1 MRDLLRGYAAAA
13 LESAAG
19 EGRAQKVADDL
30 EVFSAALVE
39 SEPLRNVLTDVAIPP
54 GPRRGVVQDIL
65 RTAAPETQAL
75 VSWAVLVEPAADLP
89 SAVFALVELARET
102 AEAAR
107 GNQVRTMGAD
117 ELLGGRTAVRERI
130 RGYADRLFQEVDRLE
145 RIDEIENEVVG
156 VAGVVE
162 SSRELRQALGD
173 RSSPVDQRVA
183 LMDGLLRDKVQGVT
197 SRLVSYVLRA
207 GHVRD
212 LVGALEW
219 VAGLAA
225 EERGR
230 RIAEVRSAV
239 ELDDAEYRRLAD
251 ALSRSVG
258 RPVEL
263 RVRIDPSLMGGMS
276 VSIGDTVIDGSVR
289 HRLDKLRE
297 ALAPSGASL
306 YLESRP

>member
-1 MRDLLRGYAAAA
+1 M
-13 LESAAG
+13 
-19 EGRAQKVADDL
+19 
-30 EVFSAALVE
+30 
-39 SEPLRNVLTDVAIPP
+39 
-54 GPRRGVVQDIL
+54 
-65 RTAAPETQAL
+65 
-75 VSWAVLVEPAADLP
+75 
-89 SAVFALVELARET
+89 
-102 AEAAR
+102 
-107 GNQVRTMGAD
+107 
-117 ELLGGRTAVRERI
+117 RERI

-173 RSSPVDQRVA
+173 RSRPVDQRVA
-183 LMDGLLRDKVQGVT
+183 LVDGLLRDKVQTVT
-197 SRLVSYVLRA
+197 ARLVSYVLRA

-239 ELDDAEYRRLAD
+239 ELDEAEYRRLAD
-251 ALSRSVG
+251 ALSRSAG

-263 RVRIDPSLMGGMS
+263 RVRVDPSLMGGMS